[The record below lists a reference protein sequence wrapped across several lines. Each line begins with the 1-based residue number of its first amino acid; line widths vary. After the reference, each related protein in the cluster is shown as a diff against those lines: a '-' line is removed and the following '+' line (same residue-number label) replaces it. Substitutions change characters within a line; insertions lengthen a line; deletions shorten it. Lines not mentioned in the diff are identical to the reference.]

1 MNSDRYYELKL
12 LALEPYW
19 RELLAAWLGSI
30 LILAIIR
37 SVLFWMG
44 KSKPGEFAKFLG
56 LVPTLTVMVLPGLA
70 GLLMAFRVDKEAGAV
85 TAIAAF
91 LIVPLLAIFLASKLK
106 SLLVWIFTGMGRSR
120 LAEGGSSATDN
131 AFTAEGRPRPLLNGK
146 PLD

>member
-19 RELLAAWLGSI
+19 RELLTAWLGSI

-56 LVPTLTVMVLPGLA
+56 LAPTLTVMVLYEPLSAVPDQVYLFNLA
-70 GLLMAFRVDKEAGAV
+70 QTTEPQPLTCKR
-85 TAIAAF
+85 AI
-91 LIVPLLAIFLASKLK
+91 LS
-106 SLLVWIFTGMGRSR
+106 G
-120 LAEGGSSATDN
+120 
-131 AFTAEGRPRPLLNGK
+131 
-146 PLD
+146 